1 MAKSISYRTYKNRVF
16 NTMLTEC
23 FAKLHAMANGLDNI
37 DEACCGKNM
46 MHDVDCMKHRA
57 DMANKMAHEFFRQEM
72 CLKDCTISDTK
83 KKLSEA
89 TTFVKDCIALCEDIA
104 EEKMQTA
111 ADQKLDLTDDD
122 EGNEVTEEDR
132 SEIQKLFDAKAP
144 TVTADVVA
152 KASVQAMVDEKK
164 KSDEIKDAIDLAKAA
179 GDTKTLEETVA
190 RMERRGPTSLMNAI
204 VTFVS
209 ESAVRDVD
217 NNLPDGHSLSIGKVL
232 EENAEEIRARSMMM
246 YSLYETMNAFGFKR
260 YTEKEIRDAAWDI
273 YQGK

>member
-89 TTFVKDCIALCEDIA
+89 TTFVKDCITLCEDIA
-104 EEKMQTA
+104 
-111 ADQKLDLTDDD
+111 
-122 EGNEVTEEDR
+122 
-132 SEIQKLFDAKAP
+132 
-144 TVTADVVA
+144 
-152 KASVQAMVDEKK
+152 
-164 KSDEIKDAIDLAKAA
+164 
-179 GDTKTLEETVA
+179 
-190 RMERRGPTSLMNAI
+190 
-204 VTFVS
+204 
-209 ESAVRDVD
+209 
-217 NNLPDGHSLSIGKVL
+217 
-232 EENAEEIRARSMMM
+232 
-246 YSLYETMNAFGFKR
+246 
-260 YTEKEIRDAAWDI
+260 
-273 YQGK
+273 